1 MEPDVRYP
9 RDQRGTD
16 KPKPALKRFTGFV
29 STLLVATV
37 LIAGLC
43 LFWFIPAFE
52 EVLIAQKKTQVQ
64 DLVRTV
70 WFRAKDLHTQAEQ
83 GKLSEAEAKAIFLK
97 EVDTLR
103 YGSDLKSYYWVND
116 FSGHFLVHPY
126 TKGATLTVRSPGAK
140 QPIIDQMHDAVSE
153 EGEGFLHYRWQ
164 LNDANGLI
172 AQKTSFVKV
181 FAPWELMLGSGFYD
195 KDIIMG
201 LETQIYA
208 FLKLAGGGA
217 AVLLVVM
224 TIGSVRYRKA
234 QKTLV
239 QTEKNL
245 REEQDR
251 LQHMSQHVKQGMA
264 IFRSSKL
271 TFCNHQFIE
280 LLELPE
286 KTEDFPSILK
296 AQVMQRLTHLGIGL
310 SPHPI
315 GQSTKS
321 SEVWIE
327 SPYGPP
333 RCLSIQRSADAGR
346 DECYLVMEDI
356 THRKLFE
363 EENSRLSRIVEE
375 SPISVVV
382 TDLEGKIEYAN
393 NHTITTTG
401 YSLEELLGNHTRVL
415 RSPHMRD
422 AVFEQLWMTIYK
434 NQPWQGELQ
443 NKKKNGELYW
453 ESIIV
458 TPLTDGNGQV
468 KNFAALKTD
477 ITERK
482 QLEENLSKAHDKV
495 KELDRLKSAF
505 LNNISH
511 EIRTPLNAISGFSQ
525 IIAEEAASLGEAP
538 EYLDLIQDSVKA
550 LEHLVDDMLK
560 VSALE
565 AGQGSFKLEYVN
577 VDTLCESILCDFWRA
592 HCEDPSEGPIFRFRG
607 DRELQEKVILVD
619 REKLKTIFD
628 ELLSNALKFTESG
641 EVVLG
646 YELKEDELVFYVRD
660 TGKGISDGERPH
672 IFSLF
677 HHGSDHFI
685 TQHKGTGVGLTIVDR
700 LIRLMDGR
708 VWFESEIGKGSCF
721 RFTGVCRFHA
731 ESDAA
736 DADMTSPSTGN
747 HIRSYSI

>member
-525 IIAEEAASLGEAP
+525 IIAEEELIERTSDKVYEKAQSENAKDNRGDPSQVIHRNAHTSHKDALPRIFTQVNRRQHAKWHDDDAHQNREDKGP
-538 EYLDLIQDSVKA
+538 EYGRKDASFCIGFPRIFRQKTTDSRQEKTA
-550 LEHLVDDMLK
+550 PCKEPHLVGPMHAHK
-560 VSALE
+560 VSQRLLMHFARWQ
-565 AGQGSFKLEYVN
+565 AKGQLPHRLLRSEGARFCCQN
-577 VDTLCESILCDFWRA
+577 FILRLQRFDLPLPTAYRLYRIL
-592 HCEDPSEGPIFRFRG
+592 PSE
-607 DRELQEKVILVD
+607 
-619 REKLKTIFD
+619 
-628 ELLSNALKFTESG
+628 LLAK
-641 EVVLG
+641 
-646 YELKEDELVFYVRD
+646 
-660 TGKGISDGERPH
+660 
-672 IFSLF
+672 
-677 HHGSDHFI
+677 
-685 TQHKGTGVGLTIVDR
+685 
-700 LIRLMDGR
+700 
-708 VWFESEIGKGSCF
+708 
-721 RFTGVCRFHA
+721 
-731 ESDAA
+731 
-736 DADMTSPSTGN
+736 
-747 HIRSYSI
+747 